1 MPSGFFQR
9 ATAILVRPLVEV
21 SLPADK
27 ATRKTPKALRLTNP
41 ESRSDAQSARRAR
54 IDGSSTP
61 LTRRQLREAAVE
73 REVRDA
79 RESRPAEPKTLSRR
93 ERIAAEAAAAAG
105 AEVAVATGL
114 AAATAEAAAAT
125 ASASE
130 AAVEAVP
137 VVTTEIVIVPV
148 AEPAPLTRRQLRDRE
163 QQLRSREAHLRAEE
177 IADLEI
183 AALGSGALEPAVE
196 LALEPV
202 SSEPAVAE
210 LQAAEPTLHLAP
222 PNRRER
228 KRATPPVTGEP
239 VTEAVDVEAVDV
251 EAGDGAGAVRASAST
266 LLSGPVPTTSSA
278 STVTAASDSGS
289 APIPA
294 AVSGL
299 PAVTASTAILM
310 SATRTASTAIVA
322 PGSAS
327 VGASAEPFVARS
339 ASLALAAPTTPAQL
353 AVAGGADTGAGAS
366 VSRARTSSRPPKP
379 ARTGA
384 RRGAWAKAGLTAVA
398 MSFVLGIT
406 AVTAIPSTVSASPVD
421 ANVVN
426 LSLNAGTAPAP
437 QQLITAGSA
446 SEVVNRDGYAVTDAG
461 ELQAAGYSTAQLL
474 VGRSLAQELVNAV
487 DAGKLVGSTPDHI
500 KEIRWIAQGVTVPD
514 CGVDYRVLEIIA
526 IAVRNFD
533 QVGVSDINRKCTGQI
548 EGAGTSSSHYLD
560 GGGHAVDFYLLNN
573 KSLDGTDAG
582 TLKLISLLDPVMPVG
597 AHVGQAECRAS
608 AGIKLQLTNWT
619 EFDDSCT
626 HMHVDVPATDA
637 PLLLTDDSLL
647 AAQ

>member
-1 MPSGFFQR
+1 M
-9 ATAILVRPLVEV
+9 
-21 SLPADK
+21 
-27 ATRKTPKALRLTNP
+27 
-41 ESRSDAQSARRAR
+41 
-54 IDGSSTP
+54 
-61 LTRRQLREAAVE
+61 
-73 REVRDA
+73 
-79 RESRPAEPKTLSRR
+79 LSRR
-93 ERIAAEAAAAAG
+93 ERIAAEAAAAH
-105 AEVAVATGL
+105 V
-114 AAATAEAAAAT
+114 AAADTSAAEISAADVVADA
-125 ASASE
+125 
-130 AAVEAVP
+130 AVP

-163 QQLRSREAHLRAEE
+163 QQLRAREAELRAEE

-183 AALGSGALEPAVE
+183 AALDSGPLEPAVE

-202 SSEPAVAE
+202 VPESAVGRLE
-210 LQAAEPTLHLAP
+210 AAEPALHLAP
-222 PNRRER
+222 STRRER
-228 KRATPPVTGEP
+228 RRASQPLPAAATPEVA
-239 VTEAVDVEAVDV
+239 EAEFLDTAPPPAAPSAPDSARVSTS
-251 EAGDGAGAVRASAST
+251 GSGFASAPP
-266 LLSGPVPTTSSA
+266 L
-278 STVTAASDSGS
+278 
-289 APIPA
+289 APAPA
-294 AVSGL
+294 FA
-299 PAVTASTAILM
+299 
-310 SATRTASTAIVA
+310 SATPFSEASL
-322 PGSAS
+322 
-327 VGASAEPFVARS
+327 EPFVARS
-339 ASLALAAPTTPAQL
+339 ASLALSAPTSPADL
-353 AVAGGADTGAGAS
+353 ASDDAGAGRARAS
-366 VSRARTSSRPPKP
+366 VARASGSRRRSGSDRSTKPPRP
-379 ARTGA
+379 G
-384 RRGAWAKAGLTAVA
+384 RGAWARAGLTAVA
-398 MSFVLGIT
+398 MTFVLGIT

-548 EGAGTSSSHYLD
+548 EGAGTSSSHYID

-597 AHVGQAECRAS
+597 SHVGQAQCRAS

-619 EFDDSCT
+619 EFDDACT
-626 HMHVDVPATDA
+626 HMHVDVPVTDA
-637 PLLLTDDSLL
+637 PLLLTDDALL

>member
-1 MPSGFFQR
+1 M
-9 ATAILVRPLVEV
+9 
-21 SLPADK
+21 
-27 ATRKTPKALRLTNP
+27 TNP
-41 ESRSDAQSARRAR
+41 ESRSDETSARTERLV
-54 IDGSSTP
+54 GSSTP
-61 LTRRQLREAAVE
+61 LTRRQLREAALE
-73 REVRDA
+73 REARNAPAVRPA
-79 RESRPAEPKTLSRR
+79 ESRPMSRR
-93 ERIAAEAAAAAG
+93 ERIAAEAAAATAAMPS
-105 AEVAVATGL
+105 AEAVA
-114 AAATAEAAAAT
+114 EP
-125 ASASE
+125 
-130 AAVEAVP
+130 VP

-163 QQLRSREAHLRAEE
+163 QQLRAREAELQLEE

-183 AALGSGALEPAVE
+183 AALDSGALEPALE

-202 SSEPAVAE
+202 VPESSVDELPVTEPA
-210 LQAAEPTLHLAP
+210 LHLARP
-222 PNRRER
+222 GRRDR
-228 KRATPPVTGEP
+228 RRASES
-239 VTEAVDVEAVDV
+239 AVAASEVVEAELLEAELIGAP
-251 EAGDGAGAVRASAST
+251 EAGPAAATASAQ
-266 LLSGPVPTTSSA
+266 LSGAALTGSSSHSGGA
-278 STVTAASDSGS
+278 SAASASDSG
-289 APIPA
+289 A
-294 AVSGL
+294 
-299 PAVTASTAILM
+299 
-310 SATRTASTAIVA
+310 
-322 PGSAS
+322 SAS
-327 VGASAEPFVARS
+327 HPTARIASMFGATSAATFASAADAAPAHATATSSSGASVEPFVARS
-339 ASLALAAPTTPAQL
+339 ASLALSAPASPSDLAAAD
-353 AVAGGADTGAGAS
+353 AAAGGTRAAASRGSRSRRRSGAG
-366 VSRARTSSRPPKP
+366 RPPREP
-379 ARTGA
+379 RAG
-384 RRGAWAKAGLTAVA
+384 RGRGGWAKAGLTAVA
-398 MSFVLGIT
+398 MTFVLGIT

-426 LSLNAGTAPAP
+426 LSLTAGTAPAP

-446 SEVVNRDGYAVTDAG
+446 SEVVNRDGYGVTDAG

-487 DAGKLVGSTPDHI
+487 DSGKLVGSTPDHI

-548 EGAGTSSSHYLD
+548 EGAGTSSSHYVD

-597 AHVGQAECRAS
+597 AHVGQAQCRAS

-626 HMHVDVPATDA
+626 HMHVDVPVTDA

-647 AAQ
+647 ASQ

>member
-1 MPSGFFQR
+1 M
-9 ATAILVRPLVEV
+9 
-21 SLPADK
+21 
-27 ATRKTPKALRLTNP
+27 
-41 ESRSDAQSARRAR
+41 
-54 IDGSSTP
+54 
-61 LTRRQLREAAVE
+61 
-73 REVRDA
+73 
-79 RESRPAEPKTLSRR
+79 AEPRAMSRR
-93 ERIAAEAAAAAG
+93 ERIAAEAAAAAET
-105 AEVAVATGL
+105 AAVA
-114 AAATAEAAAAT
+114 AADAASADAAAAVAAAET
-125 ASASE
+125 
-130 AAVEAVP
+130 AAVVEPVP

-163 QQLRSREAHLRAEE
+163 LLLRSREAELRAEE

-183 AALGSGALEPAVE
+183 AALDSGALEPAVE

-202 SSEPAVAE
+202 
-210 LQAAEPTLHLAP
+210 AAEPAIAGLQATEPALHLAP
-222 PNRRER
+222 PSRRER
-228 KRATPPVTGEP
+228 KRATRPTAA
-239 VTEAVDVEAVDV
+239 EAEVVEAEPEVIEAELIDV
-251 EAGDGAGAVRASAST
+251 AAAPDAPASPRGTDARPASSMTAGAATSSSAASALASGTGPAASLAPDTASASAST
-266 LLSGPVPTTSSA
+266 SAAATSAAAFTTAGGAPSA
-278 STVTAASDSGS
+278 LGA
-289 APIPA
+289 
-294 AVSGL
+294 
-299 PAVTASTAILM
+299 
-310 SATRTASTAIVA
+310 VA
-322 PGSAS
+322 PFS
-327 VGASAEPFVARS
+327 GAFVEPFVARS
-339 ASLALAAPTTPAQL
+339 ASLALAAPSTPAQL
-353 AVAGGADTGAGAS
+353 AVAGGGATGPASGSRAS
-366 VSRARTSSRPPKP
+366 VARRALSGRAPKP
-379 ARTGA
+379 ARTG
-384 RRGAWAKAGLTAVA
+384 RRRSGWAKAGLTAVA
-398 MSFVLGIT
+398 MTFVLGIT

-487 DAGKLVGSTPDHI
+487 DSGKLVGSTPDHI

-533 QVGVSDINRKCTGQI
+533 KVGVSDINRKCTGQI
-548 EGAGTSSSHYLD
+548 EGAGTSSSHYVD
-560 GGGHAVDFYLLNN
+560 GGGHAVDFYILDG
-573 KSLDGTDAG
+573 KGLDGTDPG

-597 AHVGQAECRAS
+597 SHVGQAECRAA

-626 HMHVDVPATDA
+626 HMHVDVPVTDA